1 MKKYIPEDYILQKI
15 NVLPFT
21 YREVLKKI
29 LKEAPYIFVKTEED
43 EI

>member
-15 NVLPFT
+15 SVLPFT

-29 LKEAPYIFVKTEED
+29 LREAPHIFVKTQD